1 MTLEWVVAEKQDEE
15 SKQEILWGLIS
26 ECGAEVKDFRRPFR
40 PRPAIE
46 AFSRREN
53 HQFALVVIFVL
64 KFKIGGVLWV
74 GVQF

>member
-1 MTLEWVVAEKQDEE
+1 MKLREE
-15 SKQEILWGLIS
+15 TRNPLRING

-64 KFKIGGVLWV
+64 KFKIGGVL
-74 GVQF
+74 